1 MCNKVTNS
9 IFCMYRLGK
18 QLNENSSLFVEIHI
32 KSLQNATHP
41 HMLRIGSLIAND
53 SQTDTYR
60 APKMT
65 RRSQRAYRQ
74 ANWTLRHTLA
84 VWSALENV
92 VVSVKVSETES
103 ILVSKTRLLLYC
115 GH

>member
-1 MCNKVTNS
+1 MKTPHS
-9 IFCMYRLGK
+9 LWIF
-18 QLNENSSLFVEIHI
+18 HI

-41 HMLRIGSLIAND
+41 HMLRISSLIAND

-103 ILVSKTRLLLYC
+103 ILVSKTNSCCTVAIRSVEIILVLD
-115 GH
+115 